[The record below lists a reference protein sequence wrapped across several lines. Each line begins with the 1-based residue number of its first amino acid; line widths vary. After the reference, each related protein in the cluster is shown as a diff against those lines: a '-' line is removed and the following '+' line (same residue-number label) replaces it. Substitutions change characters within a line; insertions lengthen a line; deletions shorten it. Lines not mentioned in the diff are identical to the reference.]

1 MKSTYILSLLI
12 VLIQA
17 QAAAQSSSAP
27 NQGGL
32 ISGQVLDSISKTP
45 LEYATVSFIP
55 EGDTKAQNGAVTN
68 SRGQFSVRLKTS
80 GYFNILFE
88 SLGYQS
94 DTVKH
99 IFLDK
104 KSAAPGLAKILL
116 VKKETSLQSV
126 VITAPRNL
134 VENKIDKMVFNAEKD
149 LTSQGGVATDILKKV
164 PMVSVDVDGNVE
176 LAGSSSIKF
185 LINGKPSTA
194 FGSNITDV
202 LQSIPASQIKSIEV
216 VTNPGAKYDAEG
228 LGGIINI
235 ILKHS
240 SVRGINGN
248 ISLSAGTRTENGSF
262 NLNARR
268 GDFGIHAYAGGNTR
282 LSAETPSSSH
292 RISTDTVN
300 KTTDLLDQDRSGSS
314 SRHGMQAGIGFDWT
328 VEKKNNFS
336 GSFNYGQY
344 GSVSDG
350 SGNQLQSTT
359 ALSGGAPF
367 DQLQILNQSH
377 HGYSSHNI
385 DASLNYK
392 RTFIKKDQELDIAL
406 RTSADNSDISNNNR
420 QYILPQDSLYFGTDN
435 TSKGME
441 RETEFQVDY
450 SQPLTEK
457 INLSTGG
464 KINIRDISNHSNVL
478 SLNPE
483 SDQFNYDSLL
493 SNRLTYHQNIYA
505 LYAEISLPIFSLFDM
520 RIGGRYERTELNP
533 YFSNAQTQVKEP
545 GYNTWVPS
553 AFFLR
558 KINDAQTLKFSYSK
572 RIRRPDYYDLNPF
585 INTSDPKNISTGN
598 PYLKPQIGNRY
609 ELSYSY
615 DMNSVGYLM
624 ASAFYR
630 TSNDDIQP
638 YIVYYPELTIGDT
651 TYSSVNMNTRQNIG
665 LEKDAGLSL
674 YGHIHVTQQFDFRT
688 NVFLFQRHT
697 INGLDKGL
705 DANSFNYRLNMNL
718 SYQIA
723 KSLAGE
729 FFGNFN
735 SPRNE
740 LQGRYPSFTSYSF
753 AFRKQF
759 WNKKGS
765 IALTATNPFSN
776 YVNEKTEL
784 YGPDFTIS
792 SLRKIP
798 YRSFGINF
806 TWKFG
811 KLDFKNS
818 KEDAPENNSPARG
831 NDS

>member
-1 MKSTYILSLLI
+1 MKSTYIFFLLI
-12 VLIQA
+12 VFAQA
-17 QAAAQSSSAP
+17 QVAAQTPSKP
-27 NQGGL
+27 DGL

-55 EGDTKAQNGAVTN
+55 EGHSKAENGAVTD
-68 SRGQFSVRLKTS
+68 SRGQFNVRLKSS

-99 IFLDK
+99 IFLDRK
-104 KSAAPGLAKILL
+104 TGVPDLAKILL
-116 VKKETSLQSV
+116 IKKETSLQSV
-126 VITAPRNL
+126 VITAPSKL
-134 VENKIDKMVFNAEKD
+134 VENKLDKMVFNAEKD

-194 FGSNITDV
+194 FGSNIADV

-268 GDFGIHAYAGGNTR
+268 GNFGIHAYAGAHTR
-282 LSAETPSSSH
+282 LSSETPSSS
-292 RISTDTVN
+292 RRTSTDTVN
-300 KTTDLLDQDRSGSS
+300 KTTGLLEQDRSGSS
-314 SRHGMQAGIGFDWT
+314 SRHGMQGGIGFDWT
-328 VEKKNNFS
+328 VQKKNNFS
-336 GSFNYGQY
+336 GWLNYGQY

-350 SGNQLQSTT
+350 SGNQTQTTT
-359 ALSGGAPF
+359 ALTGGAPF

-392 RTFIKKDQELDIAL
+392 RTFKKKDQDLEIEL
-406 RTSADNSDISNNNR
+406 RTSSDHSDITSNNR
-420 QYILPQDSLYFGTDN
+420 QFILPQDSLYFGRDN
-435 TSKGME
+435 TSKGGE
-441 RETEFQVDY
+441 RESEIQVDY
-450 SQPLTEK
+450 SQPLGEK
-457 INLSTGG
+457 SNLSTGG
-464 KINIRDISNHSNVL
+464 KINFRDIDNHSDVL
-478 SLNPE
+478 SLDPE
-483 SDQFNYDSLL
+483 TNIFGYDATL
-493 SNRLTYHQNIYA
+493 SNRLTYHQRIYA
-505 LYAEISLPIFSLFDM
+505 LYAEISLPVFSLFDM
-520 RIGGRYERTELNP
+520 RVGSRYERTELDP
-533 YFSNAQTQVKEP
+533 YFSNAQTQVAEP

-553 AFFLR
+553 AFFMR
-558 KINDAQTLKFSYSK
+558 KINDAQNIRFSYSK

-598 PYLKPQIGNRY
+598 PYLKPQIGNRF

-615 DMNSVGYLM
+615 DLNSAGYLM
-624 ASAFYR
+624 ATAFYR
-630 TSNDDIQP
+630 TSKDDIQP
-638 YIVYYPELTIGDT
+638 YIVYYPELVIGDT
-651 TYSSVNMNTRQNIG
+651 TYTGVNMSTRQNIG

-674 YGHIHVTQQFDFRT
+674 YGHIHVTEQFDVRS
-688 NVFLFQRHT
+688 NVFLFHRHT
-697 INGLDKGL
+697 INGLDAGP
-705 DANSFNYRLNMNL
+705 DATSFNYRLNMNL
-718 SYQIA
+718 SYRFG
-723 KSLAGE
+723 KSFAGE

-740 LQGRYPSFTSYSF
+740 LHGRYPSFTSYSF

-765 IALTATNPFSN
+765 IALTASNPFNN
-776 YVNEKTEL
+776 YVNQRTEL
-784 YGPDFTIS
+784 YGSDFTMS

-818 KEDAPENNSPARG
+818 KEDAPDVNSVPTG
-831 NDS
+831 TDS